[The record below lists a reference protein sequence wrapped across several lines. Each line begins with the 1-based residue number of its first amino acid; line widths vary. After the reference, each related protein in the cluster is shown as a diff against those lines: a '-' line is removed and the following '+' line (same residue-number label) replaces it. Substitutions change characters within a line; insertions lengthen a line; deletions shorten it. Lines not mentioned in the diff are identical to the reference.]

1 MEPGGAPAPPPGGWK
16 PLVAKKAP
24 WEHRP
29 ARQVALEERSAEE
42 ERQQE
47 NGSWDRIM
55 QLYQDSKGSNFDE
68 DKDVIV
74 YDVDFDLQV
83 PSVQLKELA
92 SLEELRAELQRTP
105 MATPPFAKACGFAR
119 RPQICMLG
127 PHTYKKQEQQVSVFP
142 VLDPSQE
149 RVVPLA
155 KCAIYRKGSLA

>member
-1 MEPGGAPAPPPGGWK
+1 
-16 PLVAKKAP
+16 
-24 WEHRP
+24 
-29 ARQVALEERSAEE
+29 
-42 ERQQE
+42 
-47 NGSWDRIM
+47 M

-105 MATPPFAKACGFAR
+105 MATPPFAKVEDGR
-119 RPQICMLG
+119 GRPQICMLG

-155 KCAIYRKGSLA
+155 KCAIYRKGSLAWRAVGGPSFRNDRREAPEQRRRARPFADDLQHTT